1 MNDIIEENIVTFL
14 FSFFINIFLVVITL
28 LNGFQS
34 NACIGSFEKKNIFL
48 VVNTLHLGFFSFS
61 SLLVWFNITMV
72 SVKCLHY
79 ICTSFYLGP
88 FIPDF
93 HSSFPFFFCAF
104 HWCILYLYSCS
115 FGLFTSTVFYLA
127 SVCGVVFLYK
137 LYVPNSWCSLNKFF
151 NQLDNNFASGYDAYI
166 IAFKGIKLQ
175 PWMPLY
181 SSMYFAMLLINWNIN
196 SSTRK

>member
-1 MNDIIEENIVTFL
+1 MIWWWHILFCLGSLPVHPESRVSNTSVEWYNRGEHCYLSFFFFL

-48 VVNTLHLGFFSFS
+48 VVNTLHLGFFLFS

-93 HSSFPFFFCAF
+93 HSSCPFFFCAF

-137 LYVPNSWCSLNKFF
+137 LYVPNSWRTLNKFF
-151 NQLDNNFASGYDAYI
+151 
-166 IAFKGIKLQ
+166 
-175 PWMPLY
+175 
-181 SSMYFAMLLINWNIN
+181 
-196 SSTRK
+196 